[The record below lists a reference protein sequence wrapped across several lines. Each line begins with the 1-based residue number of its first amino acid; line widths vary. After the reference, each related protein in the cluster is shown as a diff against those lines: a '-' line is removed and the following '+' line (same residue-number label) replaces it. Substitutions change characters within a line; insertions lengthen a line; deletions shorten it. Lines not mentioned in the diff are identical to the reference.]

1 MPGEHVEHRSLPIR
15 FSLWRSGMDYCRATE
30 QSTEEELII
39 WRDRIRCGMGW
50 GSDSLYDHAVDDWFE
65 DYDRTQIKGRLLP
78 YLKYLK
84 DVMKHYR
91 EHPLA
96 VIECKLDSGNPQD
109 KPHGGAW
116 LDLSGAAADG
126 GAGRAPGH
134 PVGQRRDK
142 PPEHDERLDPHLL
155 EQIMDP
161 EKTQYVWEYGGRN
174 KGRIKIIDRDES
186 RMMLKLERKPGTE
199 KVQILRDT
207 YSLYRQ
213 KEAVGSLLYRPEL
226 RHKTLLKLF
235 HDRDRVELDATRREK
250 IKKWF
255 LLVEDREGSALQREF
270 VEKALGTPDF
280 AFLEGP
286 PGSGKTTVL
295 CELVL
300 QLVSRR
306 KRVLFC
312 ASTHVAVDNLLE
324 RLDGTDAAAESNL
337 IPLRIGESKKIS
349 YATSKYTYKNV
360 TETWRKHISK
370 RLSTIPTPNE
380 AQKNLMDILKH
391 DDTIGQIARDCA
403 NLVCGTTIGILQ
415 HPDIRDGAFYGMFD
429 VLIMDEASK
438 TTFQEFLVPAMHAG
452 RWIIAGDTK
461 QLAPH
466 TEQAEIGLHV
476 DRCVDRRLGQVCHDV
491 FAAGRRRCLMEI
503 AVEDHTLKETY
514 QTQCKKLGVGFV
526 DADGDGWQA
535 GVAAAGTPKGMI
547 VAGSAP
553 SLSKAGAGKPDD
565 TDSTPD
571 AAEVRP
577 GTPGGAGG
585 QVRRSRDRERFRAA
599 ERHPRDDQDVHAWG
613 SAVAWRAGM
622 LPLGGRDLTK
632 GEEAILQDIE
642 DLMPAGD
649 EEYKDAKTKIDAVRS
664 IALPSILQ
672 LLQYGHRTDMEETVM
687 ARGIPEKDFGSRHVL
702 LEYQYRMH
710 PDIAAFAE
718 RNVYDG
724 AALKTPQSVRLER
737 EWRYGRYGS
746 RLAWIDIPGSGRGYA
761 SEMETRRIASEVRIF
776 CEWARKNP
784 RRDGK
789 PWEVAVLA
797 FYTRQVDTIRP
808 HLARLAGNGG
818 PHTFHVQPGKGTPV
832 ATIELRTLDSFQGHE
847 ADMVFLSV
855 ARSRPTV
862 FLENP
867 NRVNVAITR
876 ARYQQV
882 IVGDRRAM
890 ARSDSLLGRLA
901 GDAHVEGAGDG

>member
-1 MPGEHVEHRSLPIR
+1 
-15 FSLWRSGMDYCRATE
+15 
-30 QSTEEELII
+30 
-39 WRDRIRCGMGW
+39 MGW
-50 GSDSLYDHAVDDWFE
+50 GSDSLYDNGVDDWFE
-65 DYDRTQIKGRLLP
+65 NYDRAQIKSRLLP
-78 YLKYLK
+78 YLKYAK
-84 DVMKHYR
+84 DVMKHYK

-96 VIECKLDSGNPQD
+96 VIEYKPGFSVNPQD
-109 KPHGGAW
+109 KSDGGAW
-116 LDLSGAAADG
+116 LDLRGAAADG
-126 GAGRAPGH
+126 GTDRVPGH
-134 PVGQRRDK
+134 PVSRHGGK
-142 PPEHDERLDPHLL
+142 PPEPGDGWLDPHLL

-161 EKTQYVWEYGGRN
+161 EKTQYVWAGKN
-174 KGRIKIIDRDES
+174 RIRIIDRDEN
-186 RMMLKLERKPGTE
+186 RMMLKLEREPGT
-199 KVQILRDT
+199 KDVQILRDT

-226 RHKTLLKLF
+226 KHKTLLKLF
-235 HDRDRVELDATRREK
+235 HDRNKVDLDVTKREK
-250 IKKWF
+250 IEKWF
-255 LLVEDREGSALQREF
+255 LLAKEREGSALQREF

-324 RLDGTDAAAESNL
+324 RLDGTDAATESNL

-349 YATSKYTYKNV
+349 CAISKYTYKSV
-360 TETWRKHISK
+360 KETWRKQIFK

-380 AQKNLMDILKH
+380 AQKNLADILKY
-391 DDTIGQIARDCA
+391 DDTVGQIARDCA

-415 HPDIRDGAFYGMFD
+415 HPDIRSGAFSDMFD

-476 DRCVDRRLGQVCHDV
+476 DRCVDERLGQVCHDV
-491 FAAGRRRCLMEI
+491 FTAARRRSWMAI
-503 AVEDHTLKETY
+503 AVEDHALKATY

-526 DADGDGWQA
+526 DVDGDGWQA
-535 GVAAAGTPKGMI
+535 GMAAAGTSEGMI
-547 VAGSAP
+547 VVGSAS
-553 SLSKAGAGKPDD
+553 SLSKASSGKPDD
-565 TDSTPD
+565 VASPPN
-571 AAEVRP
+571 AETRIP
-577 GTPGGAGG
+577 GTAGGVGG
-585 QVRRSRDRERFRAA
+585 QVQRSQDLERLRAA
-599 ERHPRDDQDVHAWG
+599 VRRQRDGQDVHAWG
-613 SAVAWRAGM
+613 SEVAWRAGM

-632 GEEAILQDIE
+632 GEEKILRDVE
-642 DLMPAGD
+642 NLMPAGD
-649 EEYKDAKTKIDAVRS
+649 EAYKDAKTKLDAVRS

-718 RNVYDG
+718 MNVYDG
-724 AALKTPQSVRLER
+724 AALKTPQAVRLER
-737 EWRYGRYGS
+737 EWGYGRYGS
-746 RLAWIDIPGSGRGYA
+746 RLAWINMPGGGRGYT
-761 SEMETRRIASEVRIF
+761 SEKEAQSIASEIRIF
-776 CEWARKNP
+776 CDWARKNP

-797 FYTRQVDTIRP
+797 FYTRQVDAIRP
-808 HLARLAGNGG
+808 RLARLAGNGG
-818 PHTFHVQPGKGTPV
+818 PHTFHVQSGKGAPM

-867 NRVNVAITR
+867 NRVNVAVTR

-882 IVGDRRAM
+882 IVGDRTAM
-890 ARSDSLLGRLA
+890 AKSDSLLGKLA
-901 GDAHVEGAGDG
+901 GDAHVTGAGDG

>member
-1 MPGEHVEHRSLPIR
+1 
-15 FSLWRSGMDYCRATE
+15 
-30 QSTEEELII
+30 
-39 WRDRIRCGMGW
+39 MGW
-50 GSDSLYDHAVDDWFE
+50 GSDSLYDNGVDDWFE
-65 DYDRTQIKGRLLP
+65 NYDRAQIKSRLLP
-78 YLKYLK
+78 YLKYTK
-84 DVMKHYR
+84 DIMRYYK

-96 VIECKLDSGNPQD
+96 VIKYKPDFSVNQQDKLDS
-109 KPHGGAW
+109 GAW
-116 LDLSGAAADG
+116 LDLRGTGTDG
-126 GAGRAPGH
+126 RTDRVHGH
-134 PVGQRRDK
+134 SVSRHGDK
-142 PPEHDERLDPHLL
+142 PPEPDDGRLDPHLL

-161 EKTQYVWEYGGRN
+161 EKIQYVWEGKN
-174 KGRIKIIDRDES
+174 RIKITTRDEN
-186 RMMLKLERKPGTE
+186 RMMLKLERKPHT
-199 KVQILRDT
+199 KNVQILRDT

-226 RHKTLLKLF
+226 KHKTLLKLF
-235 HDRDRVELDATRREK
+235 HDRDRVDLDAVKREK
-250 IKKWF
+250 IEKWF
-255 LLVEDREGSALQREF
+255 LLAKEREGSALQREF

-324 RLDGTDAAAESNL
+324 KLDGTDAATESNL

-349 YATSKYTYKNV
+349 YATSKYMYKNV
-360 TETWRKHISK
+360 TETWRKQIFK
-370 RLSTIPTPNE
+370 RLSTIQTPNE
-380 AQKNLMDILKH
+380 AQKNLVDILKY
-391 DDTIGQIARDCA
+391 DDTVGQIARDCA
-403 NLVCGTTIGILQ
+403 NLVCGTAIGILQ
-415 HPDIRDGAFYGMFD
+415 HPDIRYGTFSDMFD

-466 TEQAEIGLHV
+466 TEQAEIGLHM
-476 DRCVDRRLGQVCHDV
+476 DRCVDERLGQMCHDV
-491 FAAGRRRCLMEI
+491 FTAARRRCLMAI
-503 AVEDHTLKETY
+503 VVEDHALKETY

-535 GVAAAGTPKGMI
+535 GMAATSTSGGMI
-547 VAGSAP
+547 VVGSAY
-553 SLSKAGAGKPDD
+553 SLSK
-565 TDSTPD
+565 TDSKKSDDVASTPNI
-571 AAEVRP
+571 ATRMP
-577 GTPGGAGG
+577 RTPGDAGR
-585 QVRRSRDRERFRAA
+585 QVPRPQDLKRLRAA
-599 ERHPRDDQDVHAWG
+599 VRHRRDDQDIHAWG

-632 GEEAILQDIE
+632 GEEVILRDIE

-649 EEYKDAKTKIDAVRS
+649 EVYKDTKTKLDAVRS

-672 LLQYGHRTDMEETVM
+672 LLQYGHRTDMEETVL
-687 ARGIPEKDFGSRHVL
+687 ARGIPEKDFDSRHVL

-718 RNVYDG
+718 RNVYNG
-724 AALKTPQSVRLER
+724 VALKTPQVMRLER
-737 EWRYGRYGS
+737 EWRYDRYGS
-746 RLAWIDIPGSGRGYA
+746 RLAWINMPGDDRGYA
-761 SEMETRRIASEVRIF
+761 SEKEAQSIASEIRIF

-797 FYTRQVDTIRP
+797 FYIRQVDTIRP
-808 HLARLAGNGG
+808 HLVRLARNGG
-818 PHTFHVQPGKGTPV
+818 PHAFHVQSRKGTPI

-847 ADMVFLSV
+847 ADMVFLSI

-867 NRVNVAITR
+867 NRVNVAVTR

-882 IVGDRRAM
+882 IVGDRMAM
-890 ARSDSLLGRLA
+890 VKSDSLLGKLA
-901 GDAHVEGAGDG
+901 GDAHVARAGDG

>member
-1 MPGEHVEHRSLPIR
+1 
-15 FSLWRSGMDYCRATE
+15 
-30 QSTEEELII
+30 
-39 WRDRIRCGMGW
+39 MGW
-50 GSDSLYDHAVDDWFE
+50 GSDSLYDNAVDGWFE
-65 DYDRTQIKGRLLP
+65 DYDRAQIRSRLSP
-78 YLKYLK
+78 YLNYLK
-84 DVMKHYR
+84 NVMKHHK

-96 VIECKLDSGNPQD
+96 VIEYKPDPSENPQD
-109 KPHGGAW
+109 ESDGGAW
-116 LDLSGAAADG
+116 LDLRGATADG
-126 GAGRAPGH
+126 GSDRAHGYTVSQH
-134 PVGQRRDK
+134 GGK
-142 PPEHDERLDPHLL
+142 PPEQDDGRLDPQLL

-161 EKTQYVWEYGGRN
+161 EKTQYVWEG
-174 KGRIKIIDRDES
+174 KSRIKIIDRDEN
-186 RMMLKLERKPGTE
+186 RMMLKLERKPGT
-199 KVQILRDT
+199 KQVQILRDT

-213 KEAVGSLLYRPEL
+213 KDAVGSLLYRPEPK
-226 RHKTLLKLF
+226 HKTLLKIF
-235 HDRDRVELDATRREK
+235 HDRDKVDLGAVKREK
-250 IKKWF
+250 IKRWF
-255 LLVEDREGSALQREF
+255 LLAEEREGSTLQREF

-300 QLVSRR
+300 QLVSRQ

-324 RLDGTDAAAESNL
+324 RLDGTDAATESNL

-349 YATSKYTYKNV
+349 CATSKYMYKNV
-360 TETWRKHISK
+360 TGTWREQIFK
-370 RLSTIPTPNE
+370 RLSAIPAPNE
-380 AQKNLMDILKH
+380 AQKNLMDVLRY
-391 DDTIGQIARDCA
+391 DDTVGQIARDCA

-438 TTFQEFLVPAMHAG
+438 TTFQEFLVPALHAG

-466 TEQAEIGLHV
+466 TEQAEIGPHV
-476 DRCVDRRLGQVCHDV
+476 DRCVDERLGQVCHDV
-491 FAAGRRRCLMEI
+491 FTAAKRRCIMAI
-503 AVEDHTLKETY
+503 PVEDHALKETY
-514 QTQCKKLGVGFV
+514 QAQCKKLGVGFV
-526 DADGDGWQA
+526 DADGDGWQD
-535 GVAAAGTPKGMI
+535 GAAAADTSKGVI

-553 SLSKAGAGKPDD
+553 SLSKAISEKPDY
-565 TDSTPD
+565 TSTPNAARLSGTAGD
-571 AAEVRP
+571 ARGRVPRSQDLKRPWAE
-577 GTPGGAGG
+577 A
-585 QVRRSRDRERFRAA
+585 
-599 ERHPRDDQDVHAWG
+599 RHQRDDQDVHAWG

-632 GEEAILQDIE
+632 GEEAILRDIE
-642 DLMPAGD
+642 DLMPAGA
-649 EEYKDAKTKIDAVRS
+649 EKYKDTKTKLDAVRS

-672 LLQYGHRTDMEETVM
+672 LLQYGHRTDMGETVM
-687 ARGIPEKDFGSRHVL
+687 AKGIPEKDFGSRHTL

-724 AALKTPQSVRLER
+724 AALKTPQAVRLER
-737 EWRYGRYGS
+737 EWKYGRYGS
-746 RLAWIDIPGSGRGYA
+746 RLAWINMPGNGRGYA
-761 SEMETRRIASEVRIF
+761 SEKEARGVASEIRTF

-797 FYTRQVDTIRP
+797 FYTRQVCAIRP
-808 HLARLAGNGG
+808 HLARLAGSGG
-818 PHTFHVQPGKGTPV
+818 PHTFHVRAGKEAPV

-847 ADMVFLSV
+847 ADVVFLSV

-890 ARSDSLLGRLA
+890 AKSDSLLGRLA
-901 GDAHVEGAGDG
+901 RDARVAEVGDG